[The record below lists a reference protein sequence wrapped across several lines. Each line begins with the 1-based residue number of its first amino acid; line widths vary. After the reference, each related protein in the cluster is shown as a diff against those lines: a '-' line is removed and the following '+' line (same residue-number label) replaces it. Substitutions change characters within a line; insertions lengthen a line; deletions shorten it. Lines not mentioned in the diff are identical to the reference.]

1 MCFPDAQLG
10 GGTGEVGVWPLAAI
24 GLHGLYGLYSRP
36 MDVMDCLVAPPR
48 SHQRTRSEST
58 E

>member
-24 GLHGLYGLYSRP
+24 GLYGLYSRP